1 MWDLVV
7 KNGVLVN
14 SHDSYKANIYVKDG
28 KIAAIT
34 TEDLGEAKQTLDAD
48 GKKVFAGFID
58 THVHSRDG
66 GALHKETFWHSTR
79 AAAMGGITTII
90 EMPNA
95 VPAVCNVEN
104 FKAQKANLESKA
116 HVDFAMWALCLG
128 DLNNKD
134 LMDLSKM
141 GVAGFKF
148 FWGYALN
155 KSNYSLVYNFDPN
168 DTNVIPPLDDGE
180 VLDIFKA
187 VAQTGKLLGIH
198 AENAAVIRRL
208 TSRVKPEEYAT
219 EYEALE
225 ACRPRVCEE
234 TVVQTAISFSKWTDC
249 RLHVLHASAK
259 ETVDLVEEAQQKG
272 LKITAETCPHYL
284 FLTKDDF
291 KRVGTMIKGYPPV
304 REQAD
309 QDRLWEGLR
318 TGVISHIC
326 SDHAPHT
333 AKEKACSLFKAPSG
347 MCGLETMVP
356 LTADAVNKGKI
367 TENDMARILAENPAK
382 LFGLDDHKGFLKV
395 GLDADL
401 VIMDFDHEETVDI
414 NTFQSVSKVSAFDGY
429 HLKGYPM
436 ATVVRGNIV
445 MNDRKLTDLQIGRFV
460 AAKDPLEE

>member
-14 SHDSYKANIYVKDG
+14 SHDSYKADIYVKDG

-34 TEDLGEAKQTLDAD
+34 TEDLGEAKQTLDAG

-79 AAAMGGITTII
+79 AAAMGGVTTII

-180 VLDIFKA
+180 VFDIFKT
-187 VAQTGKLLGIH
+187 VAKTGKLLAIH
-198 AENAAVIRRL
+198 AENAPLIRRL
-208 TSRVKPEEYAT
+208 TARIKPEEYST
-219 EYEALE
+219 EYEALV
-225 ACRPRVCEE
+225 ACRPSVCEE
-234 TVVQTAISFSKWTDC
+234 TVVQTACTCCIPAPRK
-249 RLHVLHASAK
+249 RL
-259 ETVDLVEEAQQKG
+259 TW
-272 LKITAETCPHYL
+272 LKT
-284 FLTKDDF
+284 
-291 KRVGTMIKGYPPV
+291 
-304 REQAD
+304 
-309 QDRLWEGLR
+309 
-318 TGVISHIC
+318 
-326 SDHAPHT
+326 
-333 AKEKACSLFKAPSG
+333 PSIR
-347 MCGLETMVP
+347 
-356 LTADAVNKGKI
+356 A
-367 TENDMARILAENPAK
+367 
-382 LFGLDDHKGFLKV
+382 
-395 GLDADL
+395 
-401 VIMDFDHEETVDI
+401 
-414 NTFQSVSKVSAFDGY
+414 
-429 HLKGYPM
+429 
-436 ATVVRGNIV
+436 
-445 MNDRKLTDLQIGRFV
+445 
-460 AAKDPLEE
+460 